1 MFKKG
6 ADGITKQGKTK
17 GKNLGDTGPSV
28 GIQKGSAGKS
38 SGGGKTNEQMLK
50 LGRNMAKVAN
60 QGMLKK
66 SAGRGR

>member
-6 ADGITKQGKTK
+6 ADGVTKKGKTK
-17 GKNLGDTGPSV
+17 GTNLGDSGPSIGV
-28 GIQKGSAGKS
+28 QKGGKGKM
-38 SGGGKTNEQMLK
+38 GGGKTNEQMMK

-60 QGMLKK
+60 QGMMRK

>member
-6 ADGITKQGKTK
+6 ADGVTKKGKTK
-17 GKNLGDTGPSV
+17 GTNLGDSGPSV
-28 GIQKGSAGKS
+28 GIQAGAKGKM
-38 SGGGKTNEQMLK
+38 GGGKTNEQMMK

-60 QGMLKK
+60 QGMMRK

>member
-28 GIQKGSAGKS
+28 GIQKGTAGKS
-38 SGGGKTNEQMLK
+38 SGGGKTNEQMMK

-60 QGMLKK
+60 QGMMKK
-66 SAGRGR
+66 AGRGR